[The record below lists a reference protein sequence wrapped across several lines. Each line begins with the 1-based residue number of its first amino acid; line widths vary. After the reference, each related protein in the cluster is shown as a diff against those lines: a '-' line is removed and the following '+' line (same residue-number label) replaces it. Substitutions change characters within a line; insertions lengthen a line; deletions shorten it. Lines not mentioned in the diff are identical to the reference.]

1 MQRFQHGAFAMF
13 KKSLIAA
20 ALVVPAF
27 ALSSAA
33 FAGQVYQGGPKSGLS
48 ASAQTFEANKP
59 YAQFVPD
66 NRAAT
71 SKHTYRGGPKTL
83 IPHSQR

>member
-1 MQRFQHGAFAMF
+1 MF

-20 ALVVPAF
+20 ALVAPAF

-71 SKHTYRGGPKTL
+71 SKSTYQVVPKYQGGPKT
-83 IPHSQR
+83 R

>member
-1 MQRFQHGAFAMF
+1 M
-13 KKSLIAA
+13 S
-20 ALVVPAF
+20 PE
-27 ALSSAA
+27 
-33 FAGQVYQGGPKSGLS
+33 QGGPKSGFS

-71 SKHTYRGGPKTL
+71 NKSTYQVVPKYQGGPKT
-83 IPHSQR
+83 R

>member
-1 MQRFQHGAFAMF
+1 MF

-33 FAGQVYQGGPKSGLS
+33 FAGQVYQGGPKSGLT

-59 YAQFVPD
+59 YAQFVSD

-71 SKHTYRGGPKTL
+71 NKRTYHGGPKTL
-83 IPHSQR
+83 IPHNQR

>member
-1 MQRFQHGAFAMF
+1 MF

-20 ALVVPAF
+20 ALVVPTF

-48 ASAQTFEANKP
+48 ASAPTFEANKP

-71 SKHTYRGGPKTL
+71 SKHTYRGGRKTL

>member
-1 MQRFQHGAFAMF
+1 MF

-48 ASAQTFEANKP
+48 TSAQTFEADKP

-71 SKHTYRGGPKTL
+71 SKHIYQRRPKTV

>member
-1 MQRFQHGAFAMF
+1 MF

-71 SKHTYRGGPKTL
+71 SKHTYQGGPKTSPM
-83 IPHSQR
+83 IPRGQR

>member
-1 MQRFQHGAFAMF
+1 MF

-48 ASAQTFEANKP
+48 ASAPTFEANKP

-66 NRAAT
+66 NPTAT
-71 SKHTYRGGPKTL
+71 SKHTYRRGPRTV

>member
-1 MQRFQHGAFAMF
+1 MF

-48 ASAQTFEANKP
+48 ANAQTFEANKP

-66 NRAAT
+66 NRAVT
-71 SKHTYRGGPKTL
+71 SKHTYQGRPKTV

>member
-1 MQRFQHGAFAMF
+1 MF

-20 ALVVPAF
+20 ALVVSTF

-48 ASAQTFEANKP
+48 TSAQTFEADKP

-71 SKHTYRGGPKTL
+71 SKHTYQRRPKTV

>member
-1 MQRFQHGAFAMF
+1 MF

-20 ALVVPAF
+20 ALAVPAF

-48 ASAQTFEANKP
+48 TSAQTFEANKP

-71 SKHTYRGGPKTL
+71 SKHTYQRRPKTV

>member
-1 MQRFQHGAFAMF
+1 MI

-48 ASAQTFEANKP
+48 ASAPTFEANKP

-71 SKHTYRGGPKTL
+71 SKHTYRRGPKTL
-83 IPHSQR
+83 APNSQR

>member
-1 MQRFQHGAFAMF
+1 MF

-33 FAGQVYQGGPKSGLS
+33 FAGQLS
-48 ASAQTFEANKP
+48 AWSEDCDTP
-59 YAQFVPD
+59 
-66 NRAAT
+66 
-71 SKHTYRGGPKTL
+71 
-83 IPHSQR
+83 

>member
-1 MQRFQHGAFAMF
+1 MF

-20 ALVVPAF
+20 ALVVPTF

-48 ASAQTFEANKP
+48 TSAQTFEADKP

-71 SKHTYRGGPKTL
+71 SKHTYQRRPKTV

>member
-1 MQRFQHGAFAMF
+1 MF
-13 KKSLIAA
+13 KKSLIGA

-27 ALSSAA
+27 VLSSAA
-33 FAGQVYQGGPKSGLS
+33 FAGPKSGLS

-66 NRAAT
+66 NRAVT
-71 SKHTYRGGPKTL
+71 SKHTYQGRPKTV

>member
-1 MQRFQHGAFAMF
+1 MF

-20 ALVVPAF
+20 VLVVPAF

-59 YAQFVPD
+59 YAQFVPN

-71 SKHTYRGGPKTL
+71 SKHTYQGRPKTV

>member
-1 MQRFQHGAFAMF
+1 MF

-33 FAGQVYQGGPKSGLS
+33 FAGQVYQGGPKSGLT
-48 ASAQTFEANKP
+48 ASAPTFEANKP

-71 SKHTYRGGPKTL
+71 SKHPYQAGPKTVK
-83 IPHSQR
+83 PHSQR

>member
-1 MQRFQHGAFAMF
+1 MF
-13 KKSLIAA
+13 KKSLVAA

-33 FAGQVYQGGPKSGLS
+33 FAGQAYQGGPKSGLT
-48 ASAQTFEANKP
+48 ASAPTFEANKP

-71 SKHTYRGGPKTL
+71 SKYRYQAGPKTVK
-83 IPHSQR
+83 PHSQR

>member
-1 MQRFQHGAFAMF
+1 MF

-48 ASAQTFEANKP
+48 TSAQTFEANKP
-59 YAQFVPD
+59 YAEFVPD
-66 NRAAT
+66 NRAAI
-71 SKHTYRGGPKTL
+71 SKHTYQRRPKTV